1 MTKLQKYSVYGLL
14 DEAWFDLL
22 VDAHNDLEDCVD
34 ITSVSDTFSLQPNT
48 NEQTLLEIQPGAK
61 IVRIYNFYLDLNA
74 ITQNTTIKVYS
85 KIDGTNYREIP
96 AMTITNISPPQS
108 KGIALK
114 EIVFDTDLKITI
126 QSATAEAEARDI
138 PYRYF
143 KGEY

>member
-1 MTKLQKYSVYGLL
+1 MTKLQKYSEYGLL
-14 DEAWFDLL
+14 DETWFDTL

-34 ITSVSDTFSLQPNT
+34 ITSVSSTFSLQPNT
-48 NEQTLLEIQPGAK
+48 NEQTLLEIQPGTK
-61 IVRIYNFYLDLNA
+61 IIRIYNFYLDLNA

-85 KIDGTNYREIP
+85 KIDGSNYREIP

-108 KGIALK
+108 KGVALK

-126 QSATAEAEARDI
+126 QSATAEAEARNI